1 MYSKTAGQDESRE
14 AAASRLQPATAV
26 ASAAS
31 WATRGTPG
39 AARTGRLHR
48 HELVGYSAHT
58 RMSMQWHGGTR
69 RQVSAGAAQPAREA
83 QRRFFSQRQQ
93 QQQMSGGNIAAAG
106 WSEPAAGGA
115 SRASFYSGRATG
127 GPTPRPLS
135 GRAHGVRQGGAATAA
150 WQQRQDVQMSHAN
163 ASGAPAGTHCAR
175 PDAPSADGAGWSRG
189 RRSEQHAPQA
199 QRGSRW
205 SRFQEDPPPT
215 TDFRNTTLAPVEE
228 NNFFSIGAHPED
240 RMVRYFPGAV
250 RSCILYVSGLRQ
262 RPVPFACA

>member
-1 MYSKTAGQDESRE
+1 
-14 AAASRLQPATAV
+14 
-26 ASAAS
+26 
-31 WATRGTPG
+31 
-39 AARTGRLHR
+39 
-48 HELVGYSAHT
+48 
-58 RMSMQWHGGTR
+58 MSMQWHGGTR

-189 RRSEQHAPQA
+189 RRPEQHAPQA

-250 RSCILYVSGLRQ
+250 CLCILYVSGLRQ